1 MLDWVRS
8 VGRQNGMVVVIKRS
22 ANLKGGKLP
31 KCILGCER
39 GGKYEPPRHHSEGQ
53 PLQRNTGRKKCDCP
67 FELRGLAIP
76 PDGVMWGLLV
86 KCGFH
91 NHETAKYLNGHEYPS
106 RLKPVE
112 KQFVV
117 EMAGSTQPREILNVL
132 KERDSANTTGIQSIY
147 NTIARQKVVQRG
159 GLNPTQHV
167 LDQLISK
174 RYLHAF
180 MTNPATKEI
189 TDIVWVH
196 PKSLDLFINFP
207 TVLIIDAT
215 YKTNEYRIPL
225 LEVVGIT
232 STMQTYSLM
241 FAYLANEKSD
251 RLTWALGTLKNLMV
265 EKGALM
271 PSVLV
276 SDRDLAL
283 MKAIETCF
291 PTARHI
297 LCIWHINQN
306 VVKYCSP
313 ILGSE
318 MTRFFASWHSLIK
331 SSTPE
336 SYQQKWHILVGE
348 FKSYPRATKYLWET
362 WLRPYKERF
371 VDAWLDT
378 CMHLGSNSSQRAE
391 SAHARLKLYLGDT
404 MSSLDTSFGKKIHK
418 MLRIQF
424 SSIQKSFERSLNIQ
438 RHKQRTDSIFSAV
451 ICQISLEA
459 LELIDEQ
466 LQYANTASP
475 FLAGYCNCTIKVT
488 HGLPC
493 MHDLANYHSQCIPI
507 PLSDIDSHWSRLCM
521 HTDRSNDDQPRSDRT
536 SEVVELLQ
544 GMDPS
549 TRDNMITRI
558 IDMTDPSNSTIRS
571 PAYNTEHRG
580 RPAGKNE
587 QSRRRIPSIP
597 KSYTSGSRGA
607 SNSSPDG
614 SITLPVTTSRLRKDQ
629 PTAQPMSDPFIQE
642 LPEAYQDFIS
652 HIVDVQADGHC
663 GFRAIVA
670 QIGYGEDNWAQVRMD
685 LIEEIQTNMELYNV
699 LYPEYNYANTLLH
712 SLAWFAPTA
721 PRAYWMDSMS
731 LGVVI
736 ASRYNLVLHTFDT
749 YHSGCFTH
757 LPLRSYPVPVRNR
770 REIAIARIRGN
781 HFVKVFLRP
790 HYPVPPT
797 PLWWRQHVSIEA
809 RGWVESYI
817 VRMNLWSEIMG
828 GGPGTSGG
836 EFGGDID

>member
-1 MLDWVRS
+1 MLNWVRS

-53 PLQRNTGRKKCDCP
+53 PLQRNTRTKKCDCP

-91 NHETAKYLNGHEYPS
+91 NHETAKYLDGHEYPS
-106 RLKPVE
+106 RPKPVE

-117 EMAGSTQPREILNVL
+117 EMAGSTKPREILNVL

-147 NTIARQKVVQRG
+147 NTIAKQKVVQRG

-180 MTNPATKEI
+180 MTNPATNEI

-207 TVLIIDAT
+207 TVLIIDAM

-225 LEVVGIT
+225 LE
-232 STMQTYSLM
+232 
-241 FAYLANEKSD
+241 
-251 RLTWALGTLKNLMV
+251 
-265 EKGALM
+265 
-271 PSVLV
+271 
-276 SDRDLAL
+276 
-283 MKAIETCF
+283 
-291 PTARHI
+291 
-297 LCIWHINQN
+297 
-306 VVKYCSP
+306 
-313 ILGSE
+313 
-318 MTRFFASWHSLIK
+318 
-331 SSTPE
+331 
-336 SYQQKWHILVGE
+336 
-348 FKSYPRATKYLWET
+348 
-362 WLRPYKERF
+362 
-371 VDAWLDT
+371 
-378 CMHLGSNSSQRAE
+378 
-391 SAHARLKLYLGDT
+391 
-404 MSSLDTSFGKKIHK
+404 
-418 MLRIQF
+418 
-424 SSIQKSFERSLNIQ
+424 
-438 RHKQRTDSIFSAV
+438 
-451 ICQISLEA
+451 
-459 LELIDEQ
+459 

-493 MHDLANYHSQCIPI
+493 MHDLAHYRSLCIPI

-521 HTDRSNDDQPRSDRT
+521 
-536 SEVVELLQ
+536 
-544 GMDPS
+544 DPS
-549 TRDNMITRI
+549 MRDNMITRI
-558 IDMTDPSNSTIRS
+558 IDMTDPSHSTIRS

-580 RPAGKNE
+580 RPADKNE

-614 SITLPVTTSRLRKDQ
+614 SITLPATTSRLRKDQ
-629 PTAQPMSDPFIQE
+629 PTTPPMSDPFIQE

-663 GFRAIVA
+663 GFRAIAA

-699 LYPEYNYANTLLH
+699 LYPEYNYAKH
-712 SLAWFAPTA
+712 SSTFTCLVCTNDATGILDGL
-721 PRAYWMDSMS
+721 Y
-731 LGVVI
+731 VI
-736 ASRYNLVLHTFDT
+736 GSCHRIKILSSTGQE
-749 YHSGCFTH
+749 S
-757 LPLRSYPVPVRNR
+757 P

-781 HFVKVFLRP
+781 HFVQVFLRP
-790 HYPVPPT
+790 HYLVPPT
-797 PLWWRQHVSIEA
+797 PLWWRQHVTIEA
-809 RGWVESYI
+809 RG
-817 VRMNLWSEIMG
+817 
-828 GGPGTSGG
+828 
-836 EFGGDID
+836 